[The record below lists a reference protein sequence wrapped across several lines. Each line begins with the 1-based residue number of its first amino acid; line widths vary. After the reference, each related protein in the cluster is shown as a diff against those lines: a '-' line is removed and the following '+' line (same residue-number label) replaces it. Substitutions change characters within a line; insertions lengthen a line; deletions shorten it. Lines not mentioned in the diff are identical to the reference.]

1 MPFTF
6 ECWLTCSSFWRP
18 QISSLASGLLQFLSF
33 MSVSGK
39 RMNLLCSRCMDI
51 FLFWHR
57 MKRGSC
63 PGFLVQSHTYPY
75 WTTPISGPAGPMS
88 RVWATSVRNCFW
100 IRNRRL
106 PMLELPSIKN
116 DKSTLQPEKRKR
128 TLLFC
133 SSLIAFTA
141 HSPLPQPEL
150 PEIAMKRKLKKKKS
164 SKMQDILIYLYSQHI
179 FTGHQDHRYLGWY
192 LFPWLL

>member
-1 MPFTF
+1 MPFSF
-6 ECWLTCSSFWRP
+6 KCWLTCPSFWRP

-33 MSVSGK
+33 TSVSGK

-51 FLFWHR
+51 FLFWHK

-63 PGFLVQSHTYPY
+63 PGFLIQSHTYPY

-88 RVWATSVRNCFW
+88 RVWAMSVRNCFW

-116 DKSTLQPEKRKR
+116 DKSTLQPEKRKK

-133 SSLIAFTA
+133 SS
-141 HSPLPQPEL
+141 HCVHGPLPASSTRAAWDCNE
-150 PEIAMKRKLKKKKS
+150 KKVKKKK
-164 SKMQDILIYLYSQHI
+164 K
-179 FTGHQDHRYLGWY
+179 
-192 LFPWLL
+192 